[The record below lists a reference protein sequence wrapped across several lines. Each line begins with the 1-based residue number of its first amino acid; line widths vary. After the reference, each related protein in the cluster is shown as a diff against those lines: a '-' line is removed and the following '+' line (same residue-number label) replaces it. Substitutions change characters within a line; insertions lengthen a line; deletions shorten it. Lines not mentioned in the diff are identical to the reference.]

1 MLTADTLG
9 ELKAAV
15 GEGAWRDAREDLSAY
30 TVDFRRLY
38 RGVTPLV
45 LLPSSV
51 DQVSRVLAI
60 CNRERVGI
68 VPQGG
73 NTGYCGG
80 ATPDESGS
88 QIVLSM
94 RRLNRVRQID
104 AANHSLIVEAGCTLA
119 ETHAAARS
127 TMLRRT
133 ETPKG
138 FVRKNESDRI
148 LREAPNV

>member
-9 ELKAAV
+9 DLQAAV
-15 GEGAWRDAREDLSAY
+15 GEGAWLDAREDLSAY
-30 TVDFRRLY
+30 TVDFRQLY

-60 CNRERVGI
+60 CNRARVGI

-80 ATPDESGS
+80 ATPG
-88 QIVLSM
+88 
-94 RRLNRVRQID
+94 RVRLADRPVD
-104 AANHSLIVEAGCTLA
+104 AQAQPRAPDRCRQPLSHRGGRL
-119 ETHAAARS
+119 HAR
-127 TMLRRT
+127 
-133 ETPKG
+133 
-138 FVRKNESDRI
+138 
-148 LREAPNV
+148 